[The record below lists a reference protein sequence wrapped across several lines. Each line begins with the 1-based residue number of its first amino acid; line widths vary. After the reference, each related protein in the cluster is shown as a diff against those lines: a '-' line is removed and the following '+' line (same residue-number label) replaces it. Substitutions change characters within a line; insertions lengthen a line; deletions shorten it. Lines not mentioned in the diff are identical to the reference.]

1 MTRAA
6 IWLTAAGVCL
16 FIGVLVS
23 QGVTAVLATLAL
35 AGWGLIAVALFHL
48 LPLVL
53 DAAAIRVLLASG
65 ARRAPMVDALL
76 ARWVGESVSSLMPAG
91 QIGGAP
97 LVIRPFSQRGTPAPG
112 AAAAITVRTT
122 FHTFA
127 QHVFRPIGVAVLGE
141 LA

>member
-6 IWLTAAGVCL
+6 IWLLAAGVCL

-23 QGVTAVLATLAL
+23 QGGTGGAAAPAPARVGRVR
-35 AGWGLIAVALFHL
+35 GCGLIAVALFPR

-91 QIGGAP
+91 QIGG
-97 LVIRPFSQRGTPAPG
+97 
-112 AAAAITVRTT
+112 
-122 FHTFA
+122 
-127 QHVFRPIGVAVLGE
+127 
-141 LA
+141 

>member
-6 IWLTAAGVCL
+6 IWLLAAGVCL

-91 QIGGAP
+91 QIGGP
-97 LVIRPFSQRGTPAPG
+97 LLMIRQLCQRGTPPPG
-112 AAAAITVRTT
+112 AAAPIPVKTTLLDFLQNLVRLMDVT
-122 FHTFA
+122 
-127 QHVFRPIGVAVLGE
+127 L
-141 LA
+141 

>member
-6 IWLTAAGVCL
+6 IWLLAAGVCL

-35 AGWGLIAVALFHL
+35 AGWGLITVALFP
-48 LPLVL
+48 LPPPVL

-91 QIGGAP
+91 QIGGP
-97 LVIRPFSQRGTPAPG
+97 LVMIPPIRAGGNPPPDAGGATP
-112 AAAAITVRTT
+112 
-122 FHTFA
+122 
-127 QHVFRPIGVAVLGE
+127 
-141 LA
+141 

>member
-1 MTRAA
+1 
-6 IWLTAAGVCL
+6 
-16 FIGVLVS
+16 
-23 QGVTAVLATLAL
+23 AL

-91 QIGGAP
+91 QIGGP
-97 LVIRPFSQRGTPAPG
+97 LLMIRQLSQRGMPAAD
-112 AAAAITVRTT
+112 AAAAITVSTT
-122 FHTFA
+122 FQTFA
-127 QHVFRPIGVAVLGE
+127 QIVFRLLAVALLG
-141 LA
+141 ARARPCVQGRAAATSVQ